1 MKLNIGDLV
10 ILKSNPFE
18 VGEFLMCGEKLI
30 VDIKDTSDLT
40 GATSSLWVMIEG
52 YNDWIDSTWFTKK
65 NN

>member
-40 GATSSLWVMIEG
+40 GETSSLWVMIEG

>member
-40 GATSSLWVMIEG
+40 GETSSLWVMIEG
-52 YNDWIDSTWFTKK
+52 YNDWIDSTWLKK
-65 NN
+65 END

>member
-18 VGEFLMCGEKLI
+18 VGEFLTCGEKLI

-40 GATSSLWVMIEG
+40 GATSSLWVMIKG
-52 YNDWIDSTWFTKK
+52 YNDWIDSTWFTKT
-65 NN
+65 N